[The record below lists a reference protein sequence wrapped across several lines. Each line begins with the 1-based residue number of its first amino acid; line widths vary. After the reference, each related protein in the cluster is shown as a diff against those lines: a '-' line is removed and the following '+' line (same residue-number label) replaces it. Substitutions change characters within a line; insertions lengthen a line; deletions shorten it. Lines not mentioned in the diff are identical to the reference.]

1 MSQARFSNQRY
12 ADEYLGGIVHFR
24 LKSALQTASLST
36 HQALQQVLERYNASQ
51 PEKRFPAA
59 RMPEK
64 EVNEQGERLADLSL
78 HFSIR
83 FNSNTNP
90 LELVEALRKTGI
102 ASFVE
107 PHFLP
112 QLCYVPND
120 DSIGVQ
126 YALQKISAFAAW
138 DISRGDTNT
147 IVGITDTGIDPNHP
161 DLSSNIARNWAD
173 PINGIDDDNDGY
185 IDNFIGWDTGNND
198 NDPTSDGT
206 FHGQHV
212 TGLSSAVADN
222 QVGIA
227 GTGFDCRFIHVKIA
241 NSSGALSGAYEGLV
255 YAAEHGC
262 KIVNCSW
269 GGTQYSELN
278 AEIVR
283 YVNVNLN
290 CLVVCGSGNNNN
302 SIPFYPAAY
311 ENAFSVGATTATDA
325 KADFS
330 NYGYSHDLFAPGEY
344 VLSTWANNGYLVS
357 GGTSMASPI
366 VAGAAGIGGNLYVGG
381 QMYMGGLTVEI

>member
-12 ADEYLGGIVHFR
+12 TDEYLGGVVHFR
-24 LKSALQTASLST
+24 LKSTLQPASLST

-83 FNSNTNP
+83 LNSNTDP

-102 ASFVE
+102 ASVVE

-112 QLCYVPND
+112 RLCYVPND

-147 IVGITDTGIDPNHP
+147 IVGITDTGIDPNHT

-185 IDNFIGWDTGNND
+185 
-198 NDPTSDGT
+198 
-206 FHGQHV
+206 
-212 TGLSSAVADN
+212 LS
-222 QVGIA
+222 
-227 GTGFDCRFIHVKIA
+227 F
-241 NSSGALSGAYEGLV
+241 
-255 YAAEHGC
+255 
-262 KIVNCSW
+262 
-269 GGTQYSELN
+269 
-278 AEIVR
+278 
-283 YVNVNLN
+283 
-290 CLVVCGSGNNNN
+290 
-302 SIPFYPAAY
+302 
-311 ENAFSVGATTATDA
+311 
-325 KADFS
+325 
-330 NYGYSHDLFAPGEY
+330 
-344 VLSTWANNGYLVS
+344 
-357 GGTSMASPI
+357 
-366 VAGAAGIGGNLYVGG
+366 
-381 QMYMGGLTVEI
+381 